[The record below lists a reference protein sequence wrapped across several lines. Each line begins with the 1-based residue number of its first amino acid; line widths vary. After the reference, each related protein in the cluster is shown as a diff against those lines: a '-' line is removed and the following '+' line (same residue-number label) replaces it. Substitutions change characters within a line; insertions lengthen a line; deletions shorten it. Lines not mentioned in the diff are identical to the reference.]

1 METQR
6 HAIAVFSFI
15 RLLSPLL
22 QAFEEDEA
30 DAEYREKEALALA
43 MQEAAIT
50 DVKSFTQASSRAAVA
65 ATAAATAVAVTKACV
80 FLVRHL
86 RTSHRDKFDRSL
98 FSAARNEGPLC
109 TCLLHHVSFGCKL
122 LR

>member
-1 METQR
+1 VPIS
-6 HAIAVFSFI
+6 ASAVMCHIVS
-15 RLLSPLL
+15 SCLL

-65 ATAAATAVAVTKACV
+65 ATAAATAVAVTKARVPMSDTCAPFIMV
-80 FLVRHL
+80 
-86 RTSHRDKFDRSL
+86 
-98 FSAARNEGPLC
+98 SAEVGMLSCRP
-109 TCLLHHVSFGCKL
+109 VVV
-122 LR
+122 

>member
-1 METQR
+1 M
-6 HAIAVFSFI
+6 
-15 RLLSPLL
+15 

-65 ATAAATAVAVTKACV
+65 ATAAATAVAVTKA
-80 FLVRHL
+80 RIYRL
-86 RTSHRDKFDRSL
+86 R
-98 FSAARNEGPLC
+98 ELC
-109 TCLLHHVSFGCKL
+109 TVVSTQWQ
-122 LR
+122 LRII